1 MFKIV
6 IDNFENVAMRD
17 DPQAAIGEILGDLA
31 ANKPFHG
38 PRSSGAL
45 FDANG
50 NKVGRWELALPKEDD

>member
-1 MFKIV
+1 MLKII

-31 ANKPFHG
+31 VNKPFYG

-50 NKVGRWELALPKEDD
+50 NKVGRWELALREEDD